1 MNVNIKA
8 YKPTKTI
15 EVQAQI
21 INSTTDLRNA
31 IYIQTDKQTNE
42 NKYLQEKEYKIR
54 QEFNDFIYEYY
65 GKRGCKLDPY
75 IKNKLWETFKFNK
88 KREEKSFFNYLSNL
102 WDNFEDTYL

>member
-31 IYIQTDKQTNE
+31 IYIQTDKQTNK
-42 NKYLQEKEYKIR
+42 NKYMQEKEYKIR

-65 GKRGCKLDPY
+65 GKMGCKLDPY
-75 IKNKLWETFKFNK
+75 IKNKL
-88 KREEKSFFNYLSNL
+88 
-102 WDNFEDTYL
+102 

>member
-1 MNVNIKA
+1 
-8 YKPTKTI
+8 
-15 EVQAQI
+15 
-21 INSTTDLRNA
+21 LRNA